1 MLCFKKQQI
10 NIKYMV
16 FLGEKTQCFDECI
29 RFPCGLK
36 RRKTSQNK
44 TYLFCLQRRNRTT
57 DFSTNVKAELNKVN
71 SEADYRQFLHEHIQW
86 KTSFF
91 VVNNSNETCT
101 KFLGWKISCHNPRL
115 SPQCYNKK
123 EMFEETHC
131 GCDYT
136 VNDEK
141 RELFHHIFYL
151 FILLGT
157 ISVIGN
163 ITVFFVEARALI
175 KKRSIAKEEKVY
187 RVLVL
192 NLSISDLL
200 MGIYL
205 TVFPLKKEC
214 LKIMPKLCSFLGII
228 SVLSSQISVTVLV
241 LIGLYRWIGT
251 AYPYKVIRLK
261 VLKIVIAVMWIIWL
275 IIASLPVLSV
285 DLIGFIFTNGI
296 RFSNKSQH
304 DIKFHQALRL
314 FKHIS
319 NGFTSNAV
327 SHAIPVFK
335 KLANY
340 NSQGLLNT
348 TLSHLGMIKEYDKFH
363 YVGYYSYRS
372 LCTINVFANTPFSHQ
387 YYSLIILF
395 YNFIAFIII
404 LIAYIVIWKK
414 ISKSANQN
422 CQSAN
427 AQKATEN
434 TKIYRRLFLVIF
446 TDFLCW
452 FPVCVIAFYFYFNDL
467 YGWEEILPDFRDCP
481 RNRKKF
487 FSLISVSV
495 LIPINSIVNP
505 YLYSWFTWKQLLKKC
520 KTFCARRE

>member
-1 MLCFKKQQI
+1 
-10 NIKYMV
+10 MV
-16 FLGEKTQCFDECI
+16 FLGKRTKYFDECI
-29 RFPCGLK
+29 QLSCGLK
-36 RRKTSQNK
+36 HRKMLQDKNK
-44 TYLFCLQRRNRTT
+44 TYFFCLQRRNRTT
-57 DFSTNVKAELNKVN
+57 DPSTNVEAELNKVN

-86 KTSFF
+86 KTSFL
-91 VVNNSNETCT
+91 VVNNSNETCA
-101 KFLGWKISCHNPRL
+101 KFLGSKISSNNLQLFPECHEKRD
-115 SPQCYNKK
+115 
-123 EMFEETHC
+123 MFEETYCSCNH
-131 GCDYT
+131 T
-136 VNDEK
+136 VDDEK
-141 RELFHHIFYL
+141 RNYLLNLSNLFV
-151 FILLGT
+151 LLGT

-163 ITVFFVEARALI
+163 ITVFFIEARALI
-175 KKRSIAKEEKVY
+175 QKPSIAKEETVC

-192 NLSISDLL
+192 NLSTSDLL

-205 TVFPLKKEC
+205 TVFPLSRKFIEGRP
-214 LKIMPKLCSFLGII
+214 IPKLCSFLGII
-228 SVLSSQISVTVLV
+228 SVLSSEISVTVLV
-241 LIGLYRWIGT
+241 LICLYRWIGI

-261 VLKIVIAVMWIIWL
+261 VLKIVIAVMWINWL

-285 DLIGFIFTNGI
+285 DLIGFIFIDGI
-296 RFSNKSQH
+296 RFSDTCKSQR
-304 DIKFHQALRL
+304 DIRFDQALRL
-314 FKHIS
+314 FICIS
-319 NGFTSNAV
+319 NGNSSNAV

-363 YVGYYSYRS
+363 YVGYYSYPR
-372 LCTINVFANTPFSHQ
+372 LCTSYVFANTPFSHQ

-414 ISKSANQN
+414 ISKSANLN
-422 CQSAN
+422 RQSAN
-427 AQKATEN
+427 AQKVTEN

-481 RNRKKF
+481 KNRKKF

-495 LIPINSIVNP
+495 LIPINSVVNP